1 MRAGL
6 LKHTIEF
13 WTKTNTRDE
22 YSGFTEAYTKSF
34 ECKAQVK
41 VSSGGETLISDQIFP
56 VYTKDFVIRYR
67 SGIVET
73 MRVKYNDEFYNIV
86 SIEELKFR
94 RTLVVKCIKLV
105 Q

>member
-22 YSGFTEAYTKSF
+22 YSGFTEEFVKSF
-34 ECKAQVK
+34 SRKAQIK
-41 VSSGGETLISDQIFP
+41 SSTGGEQLISDQVFP
-56 VYTKDFVIRYR
+56 LYTKDFVIRYK

-73 MRVKYNDEFYNIV
+73 MRIKYNSEFYNIL
-86 SIEELKFR
+86 SIEEPKFR
-94 RTLVVKCIKLV
+94 RTLVIKSV
-105 Q
+105 RVI

>member
-22 YSGFTEAYTKSF
+22 YSGFTEEFVKSF
-34 ECKAQVK
+34 SRKAQIK
-41 VSSGGETLISDQIFP
+41 SSTGGETLIADQVFP
-56 VYTKDFVIRYR
+56 VYTKDFVVRYK
-67 SGIVET
+67 SEIVET
-73 MRVKYNDEFYNIV
+73 MRIKYNDEFYNIL
-86 SIEELKFR
+86 SIEEPKFR
-94 RTLVVKCIKLV
+94 RTLVIKCIKIV